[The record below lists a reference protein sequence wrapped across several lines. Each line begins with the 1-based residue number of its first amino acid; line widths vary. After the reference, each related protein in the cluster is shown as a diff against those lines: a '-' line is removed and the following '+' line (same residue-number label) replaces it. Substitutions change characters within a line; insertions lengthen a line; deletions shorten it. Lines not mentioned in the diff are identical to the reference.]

1 MTNKMKLTVKPGKRS
16 RVYVYLDEEYKA
28 SVDATF
34 WYSERW
40 SSLEEIE
47 EAEAQEMLL
56 AIDERRAFDSLL
68 DLLSR
73 RMHTRL
79 ELSRKL
85 SQKYSKEAVEAA
97 LSKAQE
103 LSLLNDAA
111 FAETYAEELSRVKH
125 YAAPRIRMAL
135 LEKGV
140 DRETAEN
147 VLLGLDKDD
156 KKSIIVLLQTKYR
169 NQLAD
174 EKGKRRAVN
183 GLLRMGYS
191 YSDIFSALDAYR
203 EETEEF

>member
-1 MTNKMKLTVKPGKRS
+1 MKLTVKPGKRS

-47 EAEAQEMLL
+47 EEEAAEMLL

-85 SQKYSKEAVEAA
+85 SQKYEKEAVEAA
-97 LSKAQE
+97 LCKADE
-103 LSLLNDAA
+103 LSLLNDEA

-135 LEKGV
+135 LEKGI
-140 DRETAEN
+140 DRETVEN

>member
-1 MTNKMKLTVKPGKRS
+1 MKLTVKPGKRS

-56 AIDERRAFDSLL
+56 AIEERRAFDSLL

-174 EKGKRRAVN
+174 DKGKRRAVN